1 MLTTA
6 NQLSPSEYLPFY
18 GSYINKVRDT
28 ELISG
33 LESGLDQTIT
43 LFESIPEDKLEYRY
57 ALGKWTIKDII
68 QHLIDAERIF
78 AYRLLRI
85 VRQDKT
91 PLSGFDENDYANE
104 SLANS
109 RSRGDLI
116 DEYRVLRKSTVLLI
130 RSLNDDRLK
139 SIGNVNNGEMSA
151 RAIGFIII
159 GHEKHHCN
167 VITERYL

>member
-18 GSYINKVRDT
+18 GSYINKVGDT
-28 ELISG
+28 ALISG
-33 LESGLDQTIT
+33 LESGLDQAIT
-43 LFESIPEDKLEYRY
+43 LFESIPENKLEYRY
-57 ALGKWTIKDII
+57 ALGKWTIKDIM